1 MISSVSHVI
10 ENFMNKRDYFV
21 GGATMNDTMS
31 RSVSLIAF
39 VLAVVLVY
47 AIVFLFGKFLWN
59 NFLVKYVSVVKPV
72 DSWIDLVAISILGR
86 LMFTA

>member
-1 MISSVSHVI
+1 MINQVSHFI
-10 ENFMNKRDYFV
+10 EKFMSKRDNFV
-21 GGATMNDTMS
+21 GGSSSDAMA

-47 AIVFLFGKFLWN
+47 ALVFLFGKFLWN